1 MEIRRRTKG
10 DVSLVFLSLADGNLC
25 PFVRPSAT
33 CCRTTRRSSK
43 KRSCLRA

>member
-1 MEIRRRTKG
+1 MVIRRRTKG

-25 PFVRPSAT
+25 PFVLLRPVVAQQGT
-33 CCRTTRRSSK
+33 PAK